1 MEDKNLTSYS
11 FIASLHD
18 TGTDIYQAVYLPLC
32 KRAMSLYAQQH
43 THGSASDIQSII
55 MEEYGINIPLI
66 ITQKL
71 IKAIEK
77 DLSKREKKK
86 FGYETFNAG
95 NIFQFNS
102 YTYTALEESYERERR
117 QANALQEAFNLY
129 AKSETSNTEEV
140 PSFADFINK
149 YKNELSAFLSGRI
162 KQTDDL
168 IVETSYLLHVK
179 FLKYIELNNH
189 TLYKV
194 VERIYIGVIIA
205 SYLEANLDIETKTSN
220 KITYFLDTKIVL
232 EALNLQN
239 QEDNHPILEL
249 LQLIRDSGG
258 DIRVLDITV
267 TEIRSI
273 ISAAVANYNRQY
285 PTTTINEACIRNN
298 KSRSW
303 LTTLNSNLSK
313 YLEQELKINISSIPD
328 NDLKE
333 FYASE
338 DANELKQIWY
348 RKNAAEHDVA
358 AYLYVRQR
366 RKKEHNKSHIQQATY
381 WFITANQRLCN
392 FNTLKKEYGNPCE
405 IIMPQ
410 DLTSL
415 LFLQNPQR
423 NNSKV
428 SRIGLGELIAQTISE
443 EYPSRDLINEFDNVI
458 KEGNNINKEDY
469 VTLLTAVSQESTK
482 KIQKLLD
489 YRENKDVFNSE
500 IHAMI
505 TRERNKQTEQNKLR
519 EVAIERHR
527 KDEEEKQDLLKQL
540 KTLATSVEELQ
551 RATISAKDEN
561 KSMRE
566 EYDKL
571 KLKLW
576 KRSRLWI
583 IGVLLVIWT
592 SLLILC
598 FVAPSWDYNI
608 SAKLICW
615 IASLD
620 EDRKEIVK
628 NILFWAYPILGVSL
642 VYCILGIISVKVEN
656 DKKYWFK
663 NVISRL
669 LN

>member
-1 MEDKNLTSYS
+1 M
-11 FIASLHD
+11 
-18 TGTDIYQAVYLPLC
+18 
-32 KRAMSLYAQQH
+32 
-43 THGSASDIQSII
+43 
-55 MEEYGINIPLI
+55 
-66 ITQKL
+66 
-71 IKAIEK
+71 
-77 DLSKREKKK
+77 
-86 FGYETFNAG
+86 
-95 NIFQFNS
+95 
-102 YTYTALEESYERERR
+102 
-117 QANALQEAFNLY
+117 
-129 AKSETSNTEEV
+129 
-140 PSFADFINK
+140 
-149 YKNELSAFLSGRI
+149 
-162 KQTDDL
+162 
-168 IVETSYLLHVK
+168 
-179 FLKYIELNNH
+179 
-189 TLYKV
+189 
-194 VERIYIGVIIA
+194 
-205 SYLEANLDIETKTSN
+205 
-220 KITYFLDTKIVL
+220 
-232 EALNLQN
+232 
-239 QEDNHPILEL
+239 
-249 LQLIRDSGG
+249 
-258 DIRVLDITV
+258 
-267 TEIRSI
+267 
-273 ISAAVANYNRQY
+273 
-285 PTTTINEACIRNN
+285 
-298 KSRSW
+298 
-303 LTTLNSNLSK
+303 
-313 YLEQELKINISSIPD
+313 
-328 NDLKE
+328 
-333 FYASE
+333 
-338 DANELKQIWY
+338 
-348 RKNAAEHDVA
+348 
-358 AYLYVRQR
+358 
-366 RKKEHNKSHIQQATY
+366 
-381 WFITANQRLCN
+381 
-392 FNTLKKEYGNPCE
+392 
-405 IIMPQ
+405 
-410 DLTSL
+410 
-415 LFLQNPQR
+415 
-423 NNSKV
+423 
-428 SRIGLGELIAQTISE
+428 
-443 EYPSRDLINEFDNVI
+443 NEFDNVI

-519 EVAIERHR
+519 EAAIERNK